1 MGDQGEV
8 RDGMRIEWDVALPMD
23 DGVVLRADVFRPP
36 DDGTYPALVTYGPY
50 GKGLR
55 FQDGYPDAWDRLV
68 AAHPE
73 VAEGTSARYTAW
85 ETPDP
90 EHWVPDGYAVV
101 RIDARGWG
109 RSPGYIDP
117 YAMRG
122 SRDFHDCIEWAGTQ
136 PWSSGKVGLL
146 GISYFAIDQWLV
158 AGLQPPHLT
167 AMIPWEGLADFY
179 RDMYYHGGI
188 MCTAVDVW
196 YRRTISTVQHGLGDR
211 STRSPNTGELV
222 TGPETLTDEELALH
236 RANYPGDVRG
246 HRLLDGFHQERSA
259 RWDSITVPF
268 LAAGNWGGQGR
279 HLRGATE
286 AFVRARSP
294 QKWLELHGGE
304 HWAEFYTAYGVG
316 LQKAFFAHFLQGADN
331 GWDRRPPVHLRVR
344 TLDGF
349 VDRDED
355 EWPLART
362 RWTRLHLDLA
372 EAALVEEPS
381 TESRCES
388 FDALGSG
395 LTFVAPPTDT
405 ELELTGPISARLSV
419 SSSTTD
425 ADLFL
430 VVRVFAP
437 DGSEVV
443 FQGAVDPHTPVAQG
457 WLRVSH
463 RELDP
468 ELSRPYRPVHTHR
481 GRQPMTPGEVYEV
494 EVEIWPTSVVVPAGH
509 RVALTVRGKDYEYEG
524 AEQEASLGHF
534 KGSVMRGCGIYL
546 HDDPDDRPTEI
557 YGGTTTLHVGPQHPA
572 SLLLPV
578 IPPA

>member
-1 MGDQGEV
+1 MDDRGEV

-23 DGVVLRADVFRPP
+23 DGVVLRADVFRPV
-36 DDGTYPALVTYGPY
+36 DDGRYPALVTYGPY

-55 FQDGYPDAWDRLV
+55 FQDGYPDAWNRLV
-68 AAHPE
+68 EEHPE
-73 VAEGTSARYTAW
+73 AAEGSTGQYTAW

-158 AGLQPPHLT
+158 AGLQPPHLA
-167 AMIPWEGLADFY
+167 AMVPWEGLADFY

-188 MCTAVDVW
+188 MTTAVDVW
-196 YRRTISTVQHGLGDR
+196 FRRTISTVQHGLGER
-211 STRSPNTGELV
+211 SSRSQSTGELV
-222 TGPETLTDEELALH
+222 AGPETLSDDELALR
-236 RANYPGDVRG
+236 RANYPGAVRG
-246 HRLLDGFHQERSA
+246 HRLADGFHQERSA
-259 RWDSITVPF
+259 RWDAITVPF

-304 HWAEFYTAYGVG
+304 HWTEFYTSYGVDM
-316 LQKAFFAHFLQGADN
+316 QKAFLGHFLKGEDN
-331 GWDRRPPVHLRVR
+331 GWDARPPVHLRVR

-349 VDRDED
+349 VDRDEH
-355 EWPLART
+355 EWPLGRT
-362 RWTRLHLDLA
+362 RWTPLYLDLVDSS
-372 EAALVEEPS
+372 LVEHS
-381 TESRCES
+381 TSADHSES
-388 FDALGSG
+388 FSALGDG
-395 LTFVAPPTDT
+395 LTFVAPPADAP
-405 ELELTGPISARLSV
+405 LELTGPIAAKLFV

-430 VVRVFAP
+430 VVQVFAP

-457 WLRVSH
+457 WLRMSH

-468 ELSRPYRPVHTHR
+468 DLSEPYRPYHTHR
-481 GRQPMTPGEVYEV
+481 ARQPVIPGEVYEV
-494 EVEIWPTSVVVPAGH
+494 DVEIWPTSVVVPPGH
-509 RVALTVRGKDYEYEG
+509 RIALSVRGRDYEYG
-524 AEQEASLGHF
+524 GPEQGASLSHF
-534 KGSVMRGCGIYL
+534 KGTVMRGCGIYV
-546 HDDPDDRPTEI
+546 HDDPGDRPPEI

-572 SLLLPV
+572 HLLLPV
-578 IPPA
+578 VPPA